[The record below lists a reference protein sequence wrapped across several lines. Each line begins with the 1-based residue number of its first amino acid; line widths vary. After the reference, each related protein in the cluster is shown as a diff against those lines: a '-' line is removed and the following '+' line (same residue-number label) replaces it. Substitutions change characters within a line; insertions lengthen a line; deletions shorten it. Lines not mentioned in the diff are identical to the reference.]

1 MKKKTDTE
9 IGAVWQK
16 ICQKMNYLRKKCLQ
30 EGNGYAIMYTR
41 KRLGAKL
48 KEETCL

>member
-41 KRLGAKL
+41 NCHNA
-48 KEETCL
+48 EENNSET